1 MRRLTLL
8 ATAALA
14 ALLLVACAAPARL
27 DKAEQAQLAAL
38 LPADVLLLGEQ
49 HDAPQHHRLER
60 ATVQW
65 LAARGVL
72 AALVLEMAEQGH
84 DTAGLPP
91 DASAATV
98 RRALAWDSAGWPWS
112 DYGPV
117 VMAAVRAGVPVWGA
131 NLPRARMRDAMG
143 DATLDPRLP
152 PPAWAEQQRRIREGH
167 CGLLPESQIVPMT
180 RIQIA
185 RDRAMADTVVHALRP
200 GRTVLLVAGNGH
212 VQRGL
217 GIPEYLPKN
226 IKAKVVSAQVQK
238 APSAI
243 NSGESGMPPE
253 AGADQVWPTPP
264 LPPRDPC
271 AELRRAFKPADAAK

>member
-8 ATAALA
+8 AAAALA
-14 ALLLVACAAPARL
+14 TLLLAACATPARL
-27 DKAEQAQLAAL
+27 DQAERAQLAAL
-38 LPADVLLLGEQ
+38 LPTDVLLLGEQ

-65 LAARGVL
+65 LAASGRL

-84 DTAGLPP
+84 DTAGLPRS
-91 DASAATV
+91 ASQAQV
-98 RRALAWDSAGWPWS
+98 RRALAWDEAGWHW
-112 DYGPV
+112 DTYGPV

-131 NLPRARMRDAMG
+131 NLPRERMREAMQ
-143 DATLDPRLP
+143 DATLDTRLP
-152 PPAWAEQQRRIREGH
+152 AAAWAEQQRRIREGH
-167 CGLLPESQIVPMT
+167 CDLLPDSQIVPMT

-185 RDRAMADTVVHALRP
+185 RDRAMADTVVRALQP

-226 IKAKVVSAQVQK
+226 IKAKVVSAQVKQ
-238 APSAI
+238 AQPAI

-271 AELRRAFKPADAAK
+271 AELRRAFKPAPKAP